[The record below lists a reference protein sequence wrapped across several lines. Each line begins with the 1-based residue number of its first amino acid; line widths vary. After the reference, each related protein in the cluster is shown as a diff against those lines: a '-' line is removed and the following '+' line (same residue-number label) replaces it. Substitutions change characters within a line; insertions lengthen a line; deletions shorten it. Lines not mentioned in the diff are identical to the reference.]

1 LGTGCSLVQKAV
13 EVPGQ
18 TVRAVTPG
26 AKNSNA
32 VDPVDVQE
40 KLLRFAD
47 GFFVSMI
54 VNADN
59 LRLGTNAP
67 DPVKVLQWK
76 IMIGSETCSIA
87 SGPNAIADVLDMTVF
102 VSITRVGLEDYWQS
116 KVYGESAQP
125 MLEAWRRAE
134 TNIWLLAS
142 TLLKPAQQAEL
153 RQAIADWY
161 RENPSAANGLSARAL
176 GFAAQVTKAN
186 SANASSASSFYNLL
200 NIDPLSGLDP
210 VTRQIAETRL
220 FAERALFVT
229 QKMPTLLR
237 WQTELVTLNAVD
249 TPAVR
254 QMVTNSTEIAASAD
268 RFARVA
274 EQLPGQISTEREEIM
289 KALQAQETKLTPLVD
304 EVRQTLTAGS
314 QMSTSLN
321 TTIISFDALMKRFGV
336 GEPTAN
342 APPDTNSAPFN
353 ILDYGA
359 TADRVGAMA
368 RQVTELVRALDQTLD
383 STNLASLATKVS
395 PVVQQAQTGGKEI
408 VDYAFWKAILLIA
421 IVLAAALIYRLIA
434 TRLRPAATSK
444 SRSL

>member
-421 IVLAAALIYRLIA
+421 IVLGAALIYRLIA